1 MSTLNYSIICN
12 HSRLERIDNNFVRC
26 LSCGQS
32 LISQKTITNNK
43 RVKDFTKENN
53 NFTRNFNRN
62 FSNQLEQL
70 DANSQIP
77 KYEYYTDKFNA
88 NLISINKAI
97 QLLSDP
103 PKYEID
109 VNGSKNYLTQA
120 QINNILKNIN
130 AIRIDY
136 NQYMMIKLKHPKQY

>member
-1 MSTLNYSIICN
+1 MNTSNYSIICN
-12 HSRLERIDNNFVRC
+12 HPRLERIDSNFVRC

-70 DANSQIP
+70 DAISQIP
-77 KYEYYTDKFNA
+77 KYEYYTDKFGA

-97 QLLSDP
+97 KLLSDP
-103 PKYEID
+103 PKYE
-109 VNGSKNYLTQA
+109 VNVNNSNNYLTQT
-120 QINNILKNIN
+120 QIDTILKNIN
-130 AIRIDY
+130 AINIDY
-136 NQYMMIKLKHPKQY
+136 NQYMTMKLQYSK